1 MCPAPRQ
8 CASLRPAR
16 PADLEPVLNLLQSA
30 ALPAAGVEQWLPH
43 FVVAEYD
50 KDIVAAA
57 GLELYAD
64 SALLRSVVVREDWRG
79 SGLGRQ
85 VVDALLADARGRG
98 IEDVYLLTTTA
109 DLYFPKVGF
118 ACITR
123 EEVPPTVRESVE
135 FKDACPASAT
145 VMRRKLERSAT

>member
-1 MCPAPRQ
+1 MSSGLRN

-16 PADLEPVLNLLQSA
+16 SQDLEAVLGLLGAS
-30 ALPAAGVEQWLPH
+30 ALPAAGVEQWFSH
-43 FVVAEYD
+43 FVVAEHEGA
-50 KDIVAAA
+50 IIAAA
-57 GLELYAD
+57 GLELYQD

-85 VVDALLADARGRG
+85 VVDALLADARARG

-123 EEVPPTVRESVE
+123 DEVPLTVRESVE

-145 VMRRKLERSAT
+145 VMRRQLRSSTG